1 MLKLLPEREDGVRLK
16 LAGLKEVPVVI
27 KDYSPQEI
35 MEVALIENIQR
46 EDLNPVEEAK
56 AYQNLIKEY
65 NLKQEE
71 VAERVSKSRSAI
83 TNSLASVKIRMM
95 CIDMLINGRR
105 NFKRTCKSTAWS
117 GR

>member
-1 MLKLLPEREDGVRLK
+1 MCIRDR
-16 LAGLKEVPVVI
+16 
-27 KDYSPQEI
+27 
-35 MEVALIENIQR
+35 IENIQR

-83 TNSLASVKIRMM
+83 TLSLIH
-95 CIDMLINGRR
+95 I
-105 NFKRTCKSTAWS
+105 
-117 GR
+117 